1 MKTMMNTAK
10 VALLAGTMAVAPAIA
25 LAADNP
31 IRGNIR
37 IVIGSK
43 STGGD
48 TYQASSIIAEA
59 LADKIDANIKVDA
72 VGFSAGYQALAR
84 VPSGNTLMIFHD
96 QAYLGQLY
104 GKKGYEDPFKKWN
117 IGPTFATNPGN
128 GYLVPKNS
136 PYKNMDEIINAAG
149 SGKEIRVAIQPGGVS
164 EIGYTAMKNAVRL
177 AYPGQE
183 DNLVALNT
191 GSQSDK
197 NQAMFDGLADVING
211 SVQANEQYT
220 RLPSDDQKAMRFVWL
235 TAKSSTLQKANPE
248 GMGQTSRDELLQY
261 ASGLGVKM
269 PMDADNDF
277 TFDKEFYF
285 LYNKR
290 MSPEVVAFLDNALAE
305 VFADGKVQ
313 ETLKKSFFIP
323 NFRTSAEA
331 KEHLMAK
338 RDSYAKII
346 ESLHK

>member
-1 MKTMMNTAK
+1 MKNILKNAK
-10 VALLAGTMAVAPAIA
+10 VAVLATTLVAAPTIA
-25 LAADNP
+25 FAADNP

-59 LADKIDANIKVDA
+59 LAAKIDANVKVDA

-96 QAYLGQLY
+96 QAYLGNLY

-117 IGPTFATNPGN
+117 VGPTFATNPGN
-128 GYLVPKNS
+128 AYLVSKSS
-136 PYKNMDEIINAAG
+136 PYKSMDEVLNAAG
-149 SGKEIRVAIQPGGVS
+149 KGETIRVAIQPGGVS
-164 EIGYTAMKNAVRL
+164 EIGFSAMKNAVRL
-177 AYPGQE
+177 AYPGKE
-183 DNLVALNT
+183 DNIVALNT

-220 RLPSDDQKAMRFVWL
+220 RLPADDQKAMNFVWL
-235 TAKSSTLQKANPE
+235 TAKASTVQDANPE
-248 GMGQTSRDELLQY
+248 GMGQTSRDQLMQY
-261 ASGLGVKM
+261 ASGLGVKV
-269 PMDADNDF
+269 PMDAENDF
-277 TFDKEFYF
+277 TFDKEFFF

-290 MSPEVVAFLDNALAE
+290 MSKETVEFLDNALAE

-323 NFRTSAEA
+323 NFRKSAEA
-331 KEHLMAK
+331 QEHLMAK

-346 ESLHK
+346 QSLHK